1 MAHHKKNR
9 SNRPPKRS
17 HLMAAANHHRQV
29 QGIYNNHSERGE
41 LVERQDPQ
49 VACHT
54 EEPETIQS
62 AGDPVT
68 FQGTYISDAIS
79 GSSVSDVS
87 HALQI
92 TEVPETTEDPHIPVT
107 VATRAPRNSLKSK
120 GSQDPTILSF
130 YPSVWQVVIKRAKIK
145 YQKHVALIHSFPS
158 KAIDVDFQVAKAI
171 LSEEIAQGKN
181 EGLLFESGTP

>member
-17 HLMAAANHHRQV
+17 HLVAAANHHRQV
-29 QGIYNNHSERGE
+29 QGIYNNHNKSGE
-41 LVERQDPQ
+41 CQDPQ
-49 VACHT
+49 RACT

-62 AGDPVT
+62 GGDPVT
-68 FQGTYISDAIS
+68 VQGTYISKAIP
-79 GSSVSDVS
+79 GSLVSDVS
-87 HALQI
+87 DALQI
-92 TEVPETTEDPHIPVT
+92 TKGPQVPVSVQH
-107 VATRAPRNSLKSK
+107 VATKAPRNSLKSK
-120 GSQDPTILSF
+120 GNQDPTLLSF
-130 YPSVWQVVIKRAKIK
+130 YPLVWQVVIKRAKIK
-145 YQKHVALIHSFPS
+145 YQKHIALIHSFPS